1 MENIDFAQKLVDYLN
16 SLAKIDRN
24 AITAL
29 IETRVPCND
38 DLANHPTVQCHV
50 DENNNAVNK
59 ANVGLLGIINGF
71 IGEGVIC
78 ACYDDNW
85 TLTRFELLKN
95 IEETRFELKNIEGST
110 ND

>member
-1 MENIDFAQKLVDYLN
+1 MNWLKGFKWKIQRYVD
-16 SLAKIDRN
+16 AF
-24 AITAL
+24 
-29 IETRVPCND
+29 C
-38 DLANHPTVQCHV
+38 V

-59 ANVGLLGIINGF
+59 ANVGMLGIINGF